1 MNPRLA
7 LALIGACSALA
18 AGPCG
23 AQSAAVGV
31 APATVPAPLAKPL
44 TISTIETAG
53 PNERSEPQVTHTVI
67 EDKGSKIEQ
76 LTVRGQVQHV
86 VVTPK
91 VGLTVPYE
99 ILQAPE
105 GRNPYN
111 GTGGNVTAAGN
122 RVWNILKF

>member
-1 MNPRLA
+1 MNPRPA
-7 LALIGACSALA
+7 LALMLACSAFA
-18 AGPCG
+18 AVPGW
-23 AQSAAVGV
+23 AQSAS
-31 APATVPAPLAKPL
+31 PATMPAPRAKPL
-44 TISTIETAG
+44 TVVTIETAG
-53 PNERSEPQVTHTVI
+53 PNERAEPQVTHSLI
-67 EDKGSKIEQ
+67 EDSGSKIEQ

-91 VGLTVPYE
+91 VGLKVPYE

-122 RVWNILKF
+122 RVWNVLKF

>member
-1 MNPRLA
+1 MNLRLA

-18 AGPCG
+18 AAPGW
-23 AQSAAVGV
+23 AQTAPADV
-31 APATVPAPLAKPL
+31 APAAVPAPAPKRL
-44 TISTIETAG
+44 TIATIETVG
-53 PNERSEPQVTHTVI
+53 PNERAEPQVTHSVI
-67 EDKGSKIEQ
+67 EDKGSKIDQ

-122 RVWNILKF
+122 RVWNVLKF